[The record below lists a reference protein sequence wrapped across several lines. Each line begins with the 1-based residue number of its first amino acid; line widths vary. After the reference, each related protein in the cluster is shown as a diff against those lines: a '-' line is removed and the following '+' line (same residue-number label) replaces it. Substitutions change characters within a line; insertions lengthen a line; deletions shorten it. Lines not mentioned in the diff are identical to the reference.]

1 MVDRNL
7 GLKASLSN
15 LKPRLPSLKPRLSS
29 LKHSLYAAIPRDAQ
43 PGQQT
48 ANGRHQ
54 EVLPTSTMLE
64 NTAMGDGGDYQR
76 S

>member
-15 LKPRLPSLKPRLSS
+15 LKPRLSS
-29 LKHSLYAAIPRDAQ
+29 LKHSLCAAIPRDAQ

-48 ANGRHQ
+48 AKDRHR
-54 EVLPTSTMLE
+54 EVLPTSRMLE